1 MANVLGLNSPVF
13 RGEERAELQD
23 AYLSTKRLK
32 RLTEDLTK
40 YAEDV
45 RFGRLNPQVFNL
57 GILQTQVQF
66 DFSTHFTEKNLD
78 FTAEF
83 LPEICADWQV
93 YGDYYRISQVCN
105 NFVQNAVKFTPAGGR
120 IQMRVRARGKL
131 EKPKPL
137 VVDGA
142 SEHSSGSVGLFR
154 GGQFSDDSNSNSD
167 KRSKDKQD
175 WHVEYFEF
183 EVEDNG
189 IGIPPED
196 LGKIFEPWHQLADDK
211 QHNEK
216 YGGIGLGLAICQ
228 FWITKM
234 DGKIEVA
241 SQRAASVNERG
252 WTIFKVLLPLRVNR
266 LSRRNSTNSS
276 RLSIQTAG
284 SDKQTSTTITSNR
297 PESPKLA
304 VHEPNPQE
312 LSEAMITVTPQPPT
326 WKLSQKQNCRILIAE
341 DEPINQRVVQ
351 RMLHKDGFRRV
362 AFARNGFEAIEAV
375 SKAQDSGKQFNLIL
389 MDFQMPHVDGP
400 LAATIIRRMPHITQD
415 RLVIIALTAY
425 DDDKSK
431 RDCLEAGMNDFITK
445 PISHAVLRDT
455 LLKHLSLPSVPE
467 DEDEDCDEAEEES
480 GGLIPPSVSAS
491 SLSNENPLSVTPSS
505 EY

>member
-1 MANVLGLNSPVF
+1 MNSPVF
-13 RGEERAELQD
+13 TGEEKAELQD

-57 GILQTQVQF
+57 NVLQNQVQF
-66 DFSTHFTEKNLD
+66 DFSTQITEKNLE
-78 FTAEF
+78 FTTEF
-83 LPEICADWQV
+83 LPETCAEWQV

-105 NFVQNAVKFTPAGGR
+105 NFVHNAVKFTPAGGR
-120 IQMRVRARGKL
+120 ISIRIKARGKL
-131 EKPKPL
+131 EKAKPL
-137 VVDGA
+137 ADGA
-142 SEHSSGSVGLFR
+142 SEHSSSSMGLYR
-154 GGQFSDDSNSNSD
+154 SQLTDDSSNSD
-167 KRSKDKQD
+167 KKGKDKVD
-175 WHVEYFEF
+175 WHLEYFEF

-189 IGIPPED
+189 IGIPTED

-234 DGKIEVA
+234 DGKIEVT
-241 SQRAASVNERG
+241 SRRAASVNEQG
-252 WTIFKVLLPLRVNR
+252 WTIFRVLIPLRVNR

-276 RLSIQTAG
+276 KLSVQSVG
-284 SDKQTSTTITSNR
+284 SDVQAGVSGVTPALYR
-297 PESPKLA
+297 PESPKPPL
-304 VHEPNPQE
+304 HEINPQE
-312 LSEAMITVTPQPPT
+312 LSEAMTVVAPQPLT
-326 WKLSQKQNCRILIAE
+326 SKVSQKQNCRILIAE

-351 RMLHKDGFRRV
+351 RMLNKDGFRRV
-362 AFARNGFEAIEAV
+362 TFARNGFEAIEAV
-375 SKAQDSGKQFNLIL
+375 SKAQEAGKQFNLIL

-400 LAATIIRRMPHITQD
+400 LAATVIRKMPHITQD

-467 DEDEDCDEAEEES
+467 DEDEDDEVEDEGTGVLSPNPAS
-480 GGLIPPSVSAS
+480 TSNGKPP
-491 SLSNENPLSVTPSS
+491 PKPPSS
-505 EY
+505 EN